1 MLRGSTI
8 QVFFE
13 GIEKRIRRLREKY
26 GIPTAEKGVPLFR
39 PGVDES
45 CVATVYPSND
55 IRAVGFK
62 RAADK
67 LVDIAV
73 KEPGCVD
80 YLVYSV
86 GYLYRMYVELRLK
99 VIIESAKQISKI
111 GHNLEKLW
119 EEAKP
124 TMKSSSQWFENQE
137 LEAVEEN
144 IQEFLKIDP
153 VSDAFR
159 YSTSMNGEPTLEN
172 IRTVDLKHLKKVIDS
187 ISTSLEGSHTAIFED
202 RQRE

>member
-1 MLRGSTI
+1 VLRGSTI

>member
-1 MLRGSTI
+1 MD
-8 QVFFE
+8 
-13 GIEKRIRRLREKY
+13 EKIREKIRRLREQD

-39 PGVDES
+39 LGVNES
-45 CVATVYPSND
+45 CMATVYPSGD
-55 IRAVGFK
+55 IRALGFK

-73 KEPGCVD
+73 KEPGCAD

-86 GYLYRMYVELRLK
+86 GYLYRMYIELRLK
-99 VIIESAKQISKI
+99 AIIESAKQISRT

-119 EEAKP
+119 KEAKP
-124 TMKSSSQWFENQE
+124 IMKSSSQWFDNQE

-144 IQEFLKIDP
+144 IKEFSKIDP

-159 YSTSMNGEPTLEN
+159 YSTNMSGEPTLKN

-187 ISTSLEGSHTAIFED
+187 ISTPLEGSYTAIFED